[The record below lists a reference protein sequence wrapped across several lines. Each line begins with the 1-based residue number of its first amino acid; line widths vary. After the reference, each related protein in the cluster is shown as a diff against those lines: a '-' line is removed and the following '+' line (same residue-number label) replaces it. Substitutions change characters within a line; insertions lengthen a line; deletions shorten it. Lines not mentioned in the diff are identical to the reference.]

1 MSKKFENIFKIASVQ
16 AAPVFLNKEKTVE
29 KACKLILQAGKKGAK
44 LVVFPEAFVSG
55 YPDWVWIVPNSKA
68 KILNDLYSELVQNSL
83 TIPDKLTSKLCNAAR
98 QAKIN
103 VAIGVNEKNTESS
116 DASLFNTLLFIDDK
130 GKITG
135 KHRKLIPTGGERLI
149 WAYGDGNTL
158 NVFNSSIG
166 KIGALICWENLMPLA
181 RQAMYYGGAQILV
194 SPTWDKSEKWLTS
207 LKHIA
212 REGGVFV
219 VSSCMAIR
227 MKDIPDRYEFK
238 KLYPEGREWINTGNS
253 CIVNPNGDI
262 IAGPVEK
269 KEEILY
275 AEINLDDII
284 KAKRMFDAA
293 GHYSRPDVFKFNVIK
308 NSK

>member
-1 MSKKFENIFKIASVQ
+1 MRKKINNSFKIATVQ

-44 LVVFPEAFVSG
+44 LVVFPETFVSA

-68 KILNDLYSELVQNSL
+68 KMLNDLYSELVQNSL
-83 TIPDKLTSKLCNAAR
+83 TIPDKLTAKLCNAAR

-130 GKITG
+130 GKIAG
-135 KHRKLIPTGGERLI
+135 KHRTLIPTGGERLV

-158 NVFNSSIG
+158 DVFDSSIG

-181 RQAMYYGGAQILV
+181 RQAIYYGGAQILV
-194 SPTWDKSEKWLTS
+194 SPTWDKSEKWLQS
-207 LKHIA
+207 IRHIA
-212 REGGVFV
+212 REGGIFV
-219 VSSCMAIR
+219 ISSCMAIR
-227 MKDIPDRYEFK
+227 MKDIPDHYEFK
-238 KLYPEGREWINTGNS
+238 KLYPEGREWVNTGNS

-275 AEINLDDII
+275 AEINLNDII

-293 GHYSRPDVFKFNVIK
+293 GHYSRLDVFSFKLNK
-308 NSK
+308 NS

>member
-1 MSKKFENIFKIASVQ
+1 MTKKDKGVIKIVTVQ

-29 KACKLILQAGKKGAK
+29 KACKLILQAGKKGAR
-44 LVVFPEAFVSG
+44 LVVFPEAFVSA
-55 YPDWVWIVPNSKA
+55 YPDWIWIVPNSKA

-98 QAKIN
+98 RAKIN

-130 GKITG
+130 GKIAG
-135 KHRKLIPTGGERLI
+135 KHRKLIPTGGERLV

-158 NVFNSSIG
+158 DVFDSSIG

-194 SPTWDKSEKWLTS
+194 SPTWDKSEKWLQS
-207 LKHIA
+207 IRHIA
-212 REGGVFV
+212 REGGIFV
-219 VSSCMAIR
+219 ISSCMAIR
-227 MKDIPDRYEFK
+227 MKDIPDHYEFK
-238 KLYPEGREWINTGNS
+238 KLYPEGREWVNTGNS

-275 AEINLDDII
+275 AEINLNDII

-293 GHYSRPDVFKFNVIK
+293 GHYSRPDVFSFKVNK
-308 NSK
+308 NS

>member
-1 MSKKFENIFKIASVQ
+1 MTKKDKGVIKIATVQ

-29 KACKLILQAGKKGAK
+29 KACKLILQAGMKGAK
-44 LVVFPEAFVSG
+44 LVVFPETFVSA

-68 KILNDLYSELVQNSL
+68 KMLNDLYSELVQNSL

-130 GKITG
+130 GKIAG
-135 KHRKLIPTGGERLI
+135 KHRKLIPTGGERLV

-158 NVFNSSIG
+158 DVFDSSIG

-194 SPTWDKSEKWLTS
+194 SPTWDKSEKWLQS
-207 LKHIA
+207 IRHIA
-212 REGGVFV
+212 REGGIFV
-219 VSSCMAIR
+219 ISSCMAIR
-227 MKDIPDRYEFK
+227 MKDIPDHYEFK
-238 KLYPEGREWINTGNS
+238 KLYPEGREWVNTGNS

-275 AEINLDDII
+275 AEINLNDII

-293 GHYSRPDVFKFNVIK
+293 GHYSRPDVFSFKVNK
-308 NSK
+308 NS

>member
-1 MSKKFENIFKIASVQ
+1 MTKKDKGVIKIATVQ

-29 KACKLILQAGKKGAK
+29 KACKLILQAGKKGAR
-44 LVVFPEAFVSG
+44 LVVFPEAFVSA
-55 YPDWVWIVPNSKA
+55 YPDWIWIVPNSKA

-135 KHRKLIPTGGERLI
+135 KHRKLIPTGGERLV

-158 NVFNSSIG
+158 DVFDSSIG

-194 SPTWDKSEKWLTS
+194 SPTWDKSEKWLQS
-207 LKHIA
+207 IRHIA
-212 REGGVFV
+212 REGGIFV
-219 VSSCMAIR
+219 ISSCMAIR
-227 MKDIPDRYEFK
+227 MKDIPDHYEFK

-275 AEINLDDII
+275 AEINLNDII

-293 GHYSRPDVFKFNVIK
+293 GHYSRPDVFSFKVNK
-308 NSK
+308 NS

>member
-1 MSKKFENIFKIASVQ
+1 MTKKDKGVIKIATVQ

-29 KACKLILQAGKKGAK
+29 KACKLILQAGMKGAK
-44 LVVFPEAFVSG
+44 LVVFPETFVSA

-68 KILNDLYSELVQNSL
+68 KMLNDLYSELVQNSL

-135 KHRKLIPTGGERLI
+135 KHRKLIPTGGERLV

-158 NVFNSSIG
+158 DVFDSSIG

-194 SPTWDKSEKWLTS
+194 SPTWDKSEKWLQS
-207 LKHIA
+207 IRHIA
-212 REGGVFV
+212 REGGIFV
-219 VSSCMAIR
+219 ISSCMAIR
-227 MKDIPDRYEFK
+227 MKDIPDHYEFK
-238 KLYPEGREWINTGNS
+238 KLYPEGREWVNTGNS

-275 AEINLDDII
+275 AEINLNDII

-293 GHYSRPDVFKFNVIK
+293 GHYSRPDVFSFKVNK
-308 NSK
+308 NS

>member
-68 KILNDLYSELVQNSL
+68 KILNDLYIEIVRNALA
-83 TIPDKLTSKLCNAAR
+83 IPDKLTGKLCSAAK

-116 DASLFNTLLFIDDK
+116 DASLFNTLLFIDDN

-253 CIVNPNGDI
+253 CIVNPNGDT

-275 AEINLDDII
+275 AEINLNDII

-293 GHYSRPDVFKFNVIK
+293 GHYSRPDVFSFKVNK
-308 NSK
+308 NS

>member
-1 MSKKFENIFKIASVQ
+1 MDKRIKHTVKIAAVQ

-29 KACKLILQAGKKGAK
+29 KACRLILKAGKSGAK

-68 KILNDLYSELVQNSL
+68 KILNDLYTELVQNAL
-83 TIPDKLTSKLCNAAR
+83 TIPDKLTVKLCNSAK

-103 VAIGVNEKNTESS
+103 VAIGVNEKNTQSS

-130 GKITG
+130 GKIAG

-149 WAYGDGNTL
+149 WAYGDGSTL

-166 KIGALICWENLMPLA
+166 KIGGLICWENLMPLA
-181 RQAMYYGGAQILV
+181 RQAMYNDGAQILV

-207 LKHIA
+207 IKHIA

-238 KLYPEGREWINTGNS
+238 KFYPEGRDWINTGNS

-275 AEINLDDII
+275 AKINFDDLI
-284 KAKRMFDAA
+284 KVKRMFDVA
-293 GHYSRPDVFKFNVIK
+293 GHYSRPDVFDFKVNK
-308 NSK
+308 KL

>member
-1 MSKKFENIFKIASVQ
+1 MTKKDKGVIKIATVQ

-44 LVVFPEAFVSG
+44 LVVFPEAFVTA
-55 YPDWVWIVPNSKA
+55 YPDWIWIVPNSKA
-68 KILNDLYSELVQNSL
+68 KMLNDLYSELVQNSL

-135 KHRKLIPTGGERLI
+135 KHRKLIPTGGERLV

-194 SPTWDKSEKWLTS
+194 SPTWDKSEKWLQIIR
-207 LKHIA
+207 HIA
-212 REGGVFV
+212 REGGIFV
-219 VSSCMAIR
+219 ISSCMAIR
-227 MKDIPDRYEFK
+227 MKDIPDHYEFK

-275 AEINLDDII
+275 AEINLNDII

-293 GHYSRPDVFKFNVIK
+293 GHYSRPDVFSFKVNK
-308 NSK
+308 NS

>member
-1 MSKKFENIFKIASVQ
+1 GVINSATVQ
-16 AAPVFLNKEKTVE
+16 AAPVFWNEDMTVE
-29 KACKLILQAGKKGAK
+29 KACKLILQAGMKGAK
-44 LVVFPEAFVSG
+44 LVVFPEAFVSA
-55 YPDWVWIVPNSKA
+55 YPDWIWIVPNSKA

-135 KHRKLIPTGGERLI
+135 KHRKLIPTGGERLV

-158 NVFNSSIG
+158 DVFDSSIG

-194 SPTWDKSEKWLTS
+194 SPTWDKSEKWLQS
-207 LKHIA
+207 IRHIA
-212 REGGVFV
+212 REGGIFV
-219 VSSCMAIR
+219 ISSCMAIR
-227 MKDIPDRYEFK
+227 MKDIPDHYEFK
-238 KLYPEGREWINTGNS
+238 KLYPEGREWVNTGNS

-275 AEINLDDII
+275 AEINLNDII

-293 GHYSRPDVFKFNVIK
+293 GHYSRPDVFSFKVNK
-308 NSK
+308 NS

>member
-1 MSKKFENIFKIASVQ
+1 MTKKDKGVIKIATVQ

-44 LVVFPEAFVSG
+44 LVVFPETFVSA

-98 QAKIN
+98 RAKIN

-130 GKITG
+130 GKIAG
-135 KHRKLIPTGGERLI
+135 KHRKLIPTGGERLV

-158 NVFNSSIG
+158 DVFDSSIG

-194 SPTWDKSEKWLTS
+194 SPTWDKSEKWLQS
-207 LKHIA
+207 IRHIA
-212 REGGVFV
+212 REGGIFV
-219 VSSCMAIR
+219 ISSCMAIR
-227 MKDIPDRYEFK
+227 MKDIPDHYEFK

-275 AEINLDDII
+275 AEINLNDII

-293 GHYSRPDVFKFNVIK
+293 GHYSRPDVFSFKVNK
-308 NSK
+308 NS

>member
-1 MSKKFENIFKIASVQ
+1 MTKKDKGVIKIATVQ

-29 KACKLILQAGKKGAK
+29 KACKLILQAGKKGAR
-44 LVVFPEAFVSG
+44 LVVFPEAFVSA
-55 YPDWVWIVPNSKA
+55 YPDWIWIVPNSKA

-83 TIPDKLTSKLCNAAR
+83 TIPDKLTAKLCNAAR

-135 KHRKLIPTGGERLI
+135 KHRKLIPTGGERLV

-194 SPTWDKSEKWLTS
+194 SPTWDKSEKWLQS
-207 LKHIA
+207 IRHIA
-212 REGGVFV
+212 REGGIFV
-219 VSSCMAIR
+219 ISSCMAIR
-227 MKDIPDRYEFK
+227 MKDIPDHYEFK

-275 AEINLDDII
+275 AEINLNDII

-293 GHYSRPDVFKFNVIK
+293 GHYSRPDVFSFKVNK
-308 NSK
+308 NS

>member
-1 MSKKFENIFKIASVQ
+1 MTKKDKGVIKIATVQ

-44 LVVFPEAFVSG
+44 LVVFPEAFVSA
-55 YPDWVWIVPNSKA
+55 YPDWIWIVPNSKA

-83 TIPDKLTSKLCNAAR
+83 TIPDKLTAKLCNAAR
-98 QAKIN
+98 RAKIN

-130 GKITG
+130 GKIAG
-135 KHRKLIPTGGERLI
+135 KHRKLIPTGGERLV

-158 NVFNSSIG
+158 DVFDSSIG

-194 SPTWDKSEKWLTS
+194 SPTWDKSEKWLQS
-207 LKHIA
+207 IRHIA
-212 REGGVFV
+212 REGGIFV
-219 VSSCMAIR
+219 ISSCMAIR
-227 MKDIPDRYEFK
+227 MKDIPDHYEFK
-238 KLYPEGREWINTGNS
+238 KLYPEGREWVNTGNS

-275 AEINLDDII
+275 AEINLNDII

-293 GHYSRPDVFKFNVIK
+293 GHYSRPDVFSFKVNK
-308 NSK
+308 NS

>member
-1 MSKKFENIFKIASVQ
+1 MTKKDKGVIKIATVQ

-44 LVVFPEAFVSG
+44 LVVFPEAFVTA

-68 KILNDLYSELVQNSL
+68 KMLNDLYSELVQNSL
-83 TIPDKLTSKLCNAAR
+83 TIPDKLTAKLCNAAR

-135 KHRKLIPTGGERLI
+135 KHRKLIPTGGERLV

-194 SPTWDKSEKWLTS
+194 SPTWDKSEKWLQS
-207 LKHIA
+207 IRHIA
-212 REGGVFV
+212 REGGIFV
-219 VSSCMAIR
+219 ISSCMAIR
-227 MKDIPDRYEFK
+227 MKDIPDHYEFK

-275 AEINLDDII
+275 AEINLNDII

-293 GHYSRPDVFKFNVIK
+293 GHYSRPDVFSFKVNK
-308 NSK
+308 NS

>member
-1 MSKKFENIFKIASVQ
+1 MTKKDKGVIKIATVQ

-44 LVVFPEAFVSG
+44 LVVFPEAFVTA

-68 KILNDLYSELVQNSL
+68 KMLNDLYSELVQNSL

-135 KHRKLIPTGGERLI
+135 KHRKLIPTGGERLV

-158 NVFNSSIG
+158 DVFDSSIG

-194 SPTWDKSEKWLTS
+194 SPTWDKSEKWLQS
-207 LKHIA
+207 IRHIA
-212 REGGVFV
+212 REGGIFV
-219 VSSCMAIR
+219 ISSCMAIR
-227 MKDIPDRYEFK
+227 MKDIPDHYEFK
-238 KLYPEGREWINTGNS
+238 KLYPEGREWVNTGNS

-275 AEINLDDII
+275 AEINLNDII

-293 GHYSRPDVFKFNVIK
+293 GHYSRPDVFSFKVNK
-308 NSK
+308 NS